1 MEKNVHAPKVY
12 KTKSGINM
20 LVSRAS
26 LSTQKLAIFLFFFP
40 SDLRY
45 PHIQLANVQYIIHR
59 TFIIFSK

>member
-45 PHIQLANVQYIIHR
+45 PHTHNWQMCNI
-59 TFIIFSK
+59 